1 MIIIELKRSE
11 WECYIDTPDSI
22 IDTINSYFSYVLQ
35 TKENAFDAQAEIFKF
50 LNMFSEWGFADS
62 EPMQAATVAINKR
75 YKTNLTRWAQLGDS

>member
-1 MIIIELKRSE
+1 MIIIELKRSQ

-50 LNMFSEWGFADS
+50 MDMFSEWGFRDS
-62 EPMQAATVAINKR
+62 EPMQAATNAINKR